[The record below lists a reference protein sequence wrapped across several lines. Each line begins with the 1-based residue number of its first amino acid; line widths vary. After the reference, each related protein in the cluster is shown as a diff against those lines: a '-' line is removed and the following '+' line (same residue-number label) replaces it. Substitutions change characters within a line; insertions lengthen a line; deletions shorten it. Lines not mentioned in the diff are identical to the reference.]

1 MSSND
6 EQQQAQDRRRPFSV
20 NDINRRTREVKI
32 FNTTTIT
39 TTTHSHDA
47 SRVVTSTSTNNE
59 NSENNYAENTTTTTI
74 NGQPVYSGNSDSTRT
89 YNVIR

>member
-6 EQQQAQDRRRPFSV
+6 EQQSQERRRPFSV
-20 NDINRRTREVKI
+20 NDMNRRTREVKI

-47 SRVVTSTSTNNE
+47 ARVVTTSTNSNE

-74 NGQPVYSGNSDSTRT
+74 NGQPVYSSNSDNTRT
-89 YNVIR
+89 YNIIR